1 MGWLFMSRHHMRGF
15 HSPKAY
21 LDDQLTSAPDPARG
35 RTQGYRVLKSVW
47 SGSEYYAA
55 IEYYD
60 DAGHV
65 EPAFAVICLVRW
77 NPKSASGEHFGY
89 KDMDESAGPCE
100 ANCPASVL
108 DLLGPPRN
116 EYAAEWRQRCRQRLS
131 LLRRPKPEVGDLLIF
146 AEDIHF
152 GDVHSGR
159 RFRMI
164 DHGRRALFRGVDGG
178 LYQIRRYMERNWS
191 LIPAPRSSRRE

>member
-89 KDMDESAGPCE
+89 KDMDEGAGPCE

-164 DHGRRALFRGVDGG
+164 DNSRRALFRGVDGG
-178 LYQIRRYMERNWS
+178 LYQIRRYMEKNWC
-191 LIPAPRSSRRE
+191 LVPAPRSSRRE